1 MERRSSRIW
10 LWVLA
15 VVVGIVVIAGGALTV
30 YIVTENSDAR
40 EQRCLD
46 VVSERLGDRLLWEAI
61 LRSVDTNGASES
73 VEALRNI
80 VNEFKPPLECNEQNL
95 PIEVSSEGNP

>member
-15 VVVGIVVIAGGALTV
+15 VVVGIVVIAGGALTI
-30 YIVTENSDAR
+30 YIVSENDDAR

-61 LRSVDTNGASES
+61 LRSIDTNGTSES
-73 VEALRNI
+73 VEALRHI
-80 VNEFKPPLECNEQNL
+80 VNEFKPPLQCDRDNI
-95 PIEVSSEGNP
+95 PIEVELEGGP